1 MIEVAKTAGATMLA
15 AMLVT
20 MPLPSRLRQWI
31 GNRAPSPRPG
41 SETTDPGSVGHKPD
55 TARKAAY
62 MGNAGMAFLIRMAG
76 AGLGFGL
83 QVLLARMLA
92 LSDYGLYVTFWT
104 WLFVAGQIS
113 TLGFND
119 AVLRFLPRY
128 TARARNADAAGFLRT
143 GWHTVVIGSLGIAI
157 TGLAAAAILSA
168 MPATVGIAGDH
179 WILVALLFAGIPI
192 LAIELYL
199 EGIARASGWFAL
211 AIIPAY
217 VLRPVA
223 MAAVVAVLAGL
234 GTGLDAAAVL
244 AIALSVTALLTA
256 GQALILRQRLTRQ
269 LATQTSAAAPLPTTR
284 HRRNKR
290 RLWLRATLPLVLI
303 YGIEELY
310 IASDILLLGL
320 LAEPADVGIYF
331 AAVRVMTLAGYVY
344 YAFMLISSRE
354 FSLARADRDT
364 AALQA
369 RVLYATKWTFL
380 LTVPAVA
387 VMLVAGY
394 PLLYLFGPEFTA
406 AWPAMAV
413 LGLGLLARASVG
425 QAGDLLVVLGH
436 QRENLIAAA
445 SSLIL
450 NIALTLALV
459 PVLGILGA
467 AVGTALSQSAR
478 AIILARAANIKIRR
492 IVSGIDDGG
501 DCVLCDQVFHGLR
514 HQRIIKQEGMIDAR
528 QALNDL
534 QPFVL
539 RNDRLTLVFAH
550 APVTDDTDDQPVA
563 DSPGFLQKRKM
574 VGVQEVKDT
583 IGKHYFFR
591 QPHRGKPS
599 F

>member
-1 MIEVAKTAGATMLA
+1 MIEVAKTAGATMLV
-15 AMLVT
+15 AMLAT
-20 MPLPSRLRQWI
+20 MPLPSRLRRWI
-31 GNRAPSPRPG
+31 GNRAPSASPG
-41 SETTDPGSVGHKPD
+41 PETTDIDSAGHNPD

-143 GWHTVVIGSLGIAI
+143 GWHTVVIGSLGIAF
-157 TGLAAAAILSA
+157 TGLSGAALLSA
-168 MPATVGIAGDH
+168 MPATVSIAQDH
-179 WILVALLFAGIPI
+179 WMLVALLFAGIPI

-217 VLRPVA
+217 VLRPVT
-223 MAAVVAVLAGL
+223 MAAVVALMAGL
-234 GTGLDAAAVL
+234 GAGLDAAAVL

-256 GQALILRQRLTRQ
+256 GQALILRQRLARQ
-269 LATQTSAAAPLPTTR
+269 LATETTTASVPTTR

-320 LAEPADVGIYF
+320 LAHPADVGIYF
-331 AAVRVMTLAGYVY
+331 AAVRVMALAGYVY

-354 FSLARADRDT
+354 FSLARADRDA

-394 PLLYLFGPEFTA
+394 PLLYLFGPDFTA

-445 SSLIL
+445 ASLIL

-459 PVLGILGA
+459 PLLGILGA

-478 AIILARAANIKIRR
+478 AIILARAARR
-492 IVSGIDDGG
+492 KA
-501 DCVLCDQVFHGLR
+501 GL
-514 HQRIIKQEGMIDAR
+514 QTSIFS
-528 QALNDL
+528 ALRGEAAA
-534 QPFVL
+534 Q
-539 RNDRLTLVFAH
+539 
-550 APVTDDTDDQPVA
+550 
-563 DSPGFLQKRKM
+563 
-574 VGVQEVKDT
+574 
-583 IGKHYFFR
+583 R
-591 QPHRGKPS
+591 QPRQTVTTPAT
-599 F
+599 